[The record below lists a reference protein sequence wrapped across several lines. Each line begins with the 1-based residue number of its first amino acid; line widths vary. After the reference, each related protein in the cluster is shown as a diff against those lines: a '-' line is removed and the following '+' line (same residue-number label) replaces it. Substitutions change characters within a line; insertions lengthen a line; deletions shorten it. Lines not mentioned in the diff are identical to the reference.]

1 MFFVYPLK
9 FRIHRHPDARP
20 NVWLLLS
27 AKCAHVCTVACVK
40 HEMPSIDT
48 FHAYIDQLEFLLV
61 IQTWS
66 VRYFQNM
73 MYSWCGAFWKL
84 TRGNIAVAVQQIK
97 GKRVIDRKGFLHI
110 FILLLLRPKE
120 IGICIILLF
129 MQWTRLTLNIIILYY
144 NWSVAVVDGYRSL
157 CMRINACTKET
168 LFQQLYDRN
177 HEMIKAASNSILR
190 TLRLKN

>member
-1 MFFVYPLK
+1 M
-9 FRIHRHPDARP
+9 RTRTHRRMCKAWNAINWH
-20 NVWLLLS
+20 
-27 AKCAHVCTVACVK
+27 
-40 HEMPSIDT
+40 
-48 FHAYIDQLEFLLV
+48 FAYIDQLEFLLV
-61 IQTWS
+61 IETWS

-110 FILLLLRPKE
+110 FILLLHPKDE

-144 NWSVAVVDGYRSL
+144 NWSVAVVDGYCSL

-168 LFQQLYDRN
+168 LFQQLYTI
-177 HEMIKAASNSILR
+177 ETMKW
-190 TLRLKN
+190 LKLPLIPFYTHFD